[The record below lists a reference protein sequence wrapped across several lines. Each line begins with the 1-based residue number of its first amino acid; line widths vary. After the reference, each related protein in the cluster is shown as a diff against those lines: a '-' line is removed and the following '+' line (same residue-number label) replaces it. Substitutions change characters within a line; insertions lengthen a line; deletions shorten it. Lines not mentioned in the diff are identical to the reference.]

1 MNTEIQYAAIDDAH
15 GDDYLNLDPL
25 NPRLGRENT
34 GSDVS
39 QEKVLSLMQD
49 WTLEEL
55 AVSFVENGFWPQEAL
70 IVVREKLYG
79 SVTNVVVEGNR
90 RLAALR
96 LLALAGAG
104 KAISR
109 KWDEIIANKRIPP
122 TLFSRIPYLVANSR
136 DEVDAFLGFR
146 HVTGIKEWKPAEK
159 AEFIAKLIE
168 KRKLSYDEVR
178 KKIGSKTPT
187 VRQHYISYRLL
198 LQMEDRDEI
207 ALEKVE
213 KKFSVLYLSLRTEGV
228 QSYLQIDILADPA
241 KAKKPVPP
249 SRLKALTH
257 FAQWLFGDET
267 NPPLFTDS
275 RYVDKLGKALQ
286 SDKAVEYLERTPSP
300 NFDFALRVA
309 GADEPELVDLL
320 EGAADNIELALGRLH
335 QHASSGKI
343 KNAAERVIID
353 ADQLRK
359 VIPVSSGKGKA

>member
-1 MNTEIQYAAIDDAH
+1 MNTEIQYGSILDD
-15 GDDYLNLDPL
+15 LNLDPL

-34 GSDVS
+34 GNNVS
-39 QEKVLSLMQD
+39 QEKVLELMQG

-55 AVSFVENGFWPQEAL
+55 AVSFIENGFWPQEAL
-70 IVVREKLYG
+70 IVIKDKLYG
-79 SVTNVVVEGNR
+79 SVVNVVVEGNR

-96 LLALAGAG
+96 LLALAVAG
-104 KAISR
+104 KSISR
-109 KWDEIIANKRIPP
+109 KWDDIIAGKKVPP
-122 TLFSRIPYLVANSR
+122 TLFKKVPYLVAASR

-146 HVTGIKEWKPAEK
+146 HVTGIKEWRPAEK

-168 KRKLSYDEVR
+168 KRKLSYDDVR

-198 LQMEDRDEI
+198 IQMEDREDI

-228 QSYLQIDILADPA
+228 QKYLEIDVQADPA

-249 SRLKALTH
+249 GRLKALTH
-257 FAQWLFGDET
+257 FALWLFGDEK

-275 RYVDKLGKALQ
+275 RYVDKLGKALE
-286 SDKAVEYLERTPSP
+286 SEKAVEYLERTPSP
-300 NFDFALRVA
+300 NFEFALRVA

-320 EGAADNIELALGRLH
+320 ENAADNIELALGRLH
-335 QHASSGKI
+335 QHAHSTKI
-343 KNAAERVIID
+343 KSAVDRVLLD
-353 ADQLRK
+353 ANQLRK
-359 VIPVSSGKGKA
+359 VVPASSEKEKT

>member
-1 MNTEIQYAAIDDAH
+1 MKTEIRYATTDE
-15 GDDYLNLDPL
+15 LNLDPL

-34 GSDVS
+34 RSPVS
-39 QEKVLSLMQD
+39 QDKVLEFMQD

-55 AVSFVENGFWPQEAL
+55 AVSFIENGFWPQEAL
-70 IVVREKLYG
+70 IVVQEKLYG
-79 SVTNVVVEGNR
+79 SVVSVVVEGNR

-96 LLALAGAG
+96 LLKLAVEGNAT
-104 KAISR
+104 SR
-109 KWDEIIANKRIPP
+109 KWAEIIEDKHVPS
-122 TLFSRIPYLVANSR
+122 TLFTKIPYLVAASR

-146 HVTGIKEWKPAEK
+146 HVTGIKEWHPAEK

-168 KRKLSYDEVR
+168 RGRLSYDDVR
-178 KKIGSKTPT
+178 KKIGSKAQT

-198 LQMEDRDEI
+198 IQMEDTEDI

-228 QSYLQIDILADPA
+228 QKYLNIDILAEPA
-241 KAKKPVPP
+241 KARQPVPP
-249 SRLKALTH
+249 DRLKALTH
-257 FAQWLFGDET
+257 FAKWLFGDEK

-275 RYVDKLGKALQ
+275 RYVDKLGKALE
-286 SDKAVEYLERTPSP
+286 SHKAVEYLERTPNP

-335 QHASSGKI
+335 QHTHSAKIRSSVD
-343 KNAAERVIID
+343 RVVVD

-359 VIPVSSGKGKA
+359 VIPGSPSKEKT

>member
-1 MNTEIQYAAIDDAH
+1 MNTELQYASTDE
-15 GDDYLNLDPL
+15 LNLDPQ
-25 NPRLGRENT
+25 NPRLGREYT
-34 GSDVS
+34 GSGVS
-39 QEKVLSLMQD
+39 QEKVLALMQD

-70 IVVREKLYG
+70 IVVKEKLYG
-79 SVTNVVVEGNR
+79 SVTHVVVEGNR

-96 LLALAGAG
+96 LLKMATEG
-104 KAISR
+104 KSVSR
-109 KWDEIIANKRIPP
+109 KWDEIIANKKLSPA
-122 TLFSRIPYLVANSR
+122 LFAKVPYLVASSR

-159 AEFIAKLIE
+159 AGFIAKLIE
-168 KRKLSYDEVR
+168 KRGLSYDVVR

-198 LQMEDRDEI
+198 IQMEDREDI

-228 QSYLQIDILADPA
+228 QKYLHIDILAEPA

-257 FAQWLFGDET
+257 FAQWLFGDEK

-275 RYVDKLGKALQ
+275 RYVDKLGLALE
-286 SDKAVEYLERTPSP
+286 SEKAVEYLERTPNP

-320 EGAADNIELALGRLH
+320 ESAADNIELALGRLH
-335 QHASSGKI
+335 QHTKSAKI
-343 KNAAERVIID
+343 KSAVERVVSD

-359 VIPVSSGKGKA
+359 VIPVSSGKEKS

>member
-1 MNTEIQYAAIDDAH
+1 MNTEIQYGSIVDD
-15 GDDYLNLDPL
+15 LNLDPL

-34 GSDVS
+34 GNNVS
-39 QEKVLSLMQD
+39 QEKVLSMMQD

-70 IVVREKLYG
+70 IIVKEKLYG
-79 SVTNVVVEGNR
+79 SIINVVVEGNR

-96 LLALAGAG
+96 LLALAVSG

-109 KWDEIIANKRIPP
+109 KWEEIIANKKIPR
-122 TLFSRIPYLVANSR
+122 TLFTKVPYLIASSR

-146 HVTGIKEWKPAEK
+146 HVTGIKEWRPAEK

-178 KKIGSKTPT
+178 KQIGSKTPT

-198 LQMEDRDEI
+198 IQMEDREDI

-228 QSYLQIDILADPA
+228 QKYLQIDIQADPT

-257 FAQWLFGDET
+257 FAQWLFGDDKT
-267 NPPLFTDS
+267 PPLFTDS
-275 RYVDKLGKALQ
+275 RYVDKLGKALE
-286 SDKAVEYLERTPSP
+286 SEKAVEYLERTPSP

-320 EGAADNIELALGRLH
+320 ESAADNIELSLGRLH
-335 QHASSGKI
+335 QHANSKKI
-343 KNAAERVIID
+343 KSAVDRVILD

-359 VIPVSSGKGKA
+359 VIPVSSGKENA

>member
-1 MNTEIQYAAIDDAH
+1 MNTEIQYASTDE
-15 GDDYLNLDPL
+15 LNLDPL

-34 GSDVS
+34 GSDVL
-39 QEKVLSLMQD
+39 QEKVLALMQD

-79 SVTNVVVEGNR
+79 SVSPVVVEGNR

-96 LLALAGAG
+96 LLKLATEG

-109 KWDEIIANKRIPP
+109 KWAEIIGSKKLQAS
-122 TLFSRIPYLVANSR
+122 LFDRIPYLVASSR
-136 DEVDAFLGFR
+136 EEVDAFLGFR
-146 HVTGIKEWKPAEK
+146 HVTGIKEWRPAEK

-168 KRKLSYDEVR
+168 KRGLSYDVVR

-198 LQMEDRDEI
+198 IQMEDREDI

-213 KKFSVLYLSLRTEGV
+213 RKFSVLYLSLRTEGV
-228 QSYLQIDILADPA
+228 QKYLQIDILADPS
-241 KAKKPVPP
+241 KARKPVPSP
-249 SRLKALTH
+249 RLKALTH
-257 FAQWLFGDET
+257 FAKWLFGDEK

-275 RYVDKLGKALQ
+275 RYVDKLGKALE
-286 SDKAVEYLERTPSP
+286 SEKAVEYLERTPNP

-320 EGAADNIELALGRLH
+320 ESAADNIELALGRLH
-335 QHASSGKI
+335 QHAQSTKI
-343 KNAAERVIID
+343 RSAVDRVVAD

-359 VIPVSSGKGKA
+359 VIPISSGKERT